1 MFDKS
6 DDERDQQS
14 NELRNLIGKLPALSV
29 FIDEVHHAVSDEI
42 KLRAVV
48 NKWAENQTIN
58 SVIGFSGTPYLEKVE
73 KIQVADSLSVAS
85 AKISNIVYYY
95 PLIDGVGNFLKRP
108 IVKIADLSNS
118 SRIIDFGVR
127 EFLGSSKDTV
137 YPDGT
142 CAKLGIYC
150 GTIEKLEEMVY
161 PLVADIAAEYG
172 LPAGCILKFH
182 KGNRQYPSRRTVRW
196 SLIVW
201 ISLSPKFVLYC
212 WYRSE
217 TRAGSA
223 AV

>member
-6 DDERDQQS
+6 DDEKDQQS

-137 YPDGT
+137 YPDGNLLLNHRE
-142 CAKLGIYC
+142 AGGDGLSSGRRYC
-150 GTIEKLEEMVY
+150 GGIWPACWLHFEISQGEQAV
-161 PLVADIAAEYG
+161 PQPAD
-172 LPAGCILKFH
+172 
-182 KGNRQYPSRRTVRW
+182 S
-196 SLIVW
+196 
-201 ISLSPKFVLYC
+201 
-212 WYRSE
+212 
-217 TRAGSA
+217 
-223 AV
+223 